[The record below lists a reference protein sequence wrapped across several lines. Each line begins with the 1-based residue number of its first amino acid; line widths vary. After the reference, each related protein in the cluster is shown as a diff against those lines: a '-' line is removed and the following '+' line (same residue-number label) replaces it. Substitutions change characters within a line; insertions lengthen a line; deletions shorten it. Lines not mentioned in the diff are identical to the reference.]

1 MCEVLEVSKSGYYKW
16 FHADPSEQEKLK
28 EKIEKKIHHIFM
40 EYQGTYGSPRITKAL
55 HKLSD
60 SDYHISEKT
69 VGRYMAEMG
78 LKAVPEEPYI
88 VTTDSNHNQPI
99 YPNLLDR
106 SFNPKAPD
114 HAWVTDITYIWTSE
128 GWLYLATV
136 MDLFSRKII
145 GWNMGD
151 KLTKDLCLVAL
162 DRTLGVRQPSNQ
174 LIHHSDRG
182 SQYASKEY
190 IARLKAHDIQISMSR
205 RGNCYDNA
213 CIESFHATI
222 KKERV
227 YRQRYKTR
235 EEAKMDILK
244 YITAF
249 YNERRMHST
258 LNYKSPNEFERAYQ
272 KVVCQSA
279 S

>member
-1 MCEVLEVSKSGYYKW
+1 
-16 FHADPSEQEKLK
+16 
-28 EKIEKKIHHIFM
+28 
-40 EYQGTYGSPRITKAL
+40 
-55 HKLSD
+55 
-60 SDYHISEKT
+60 
-69 VGRYMAEMG
+69 MG
-78 LKAVPEEPYI
+78 
-88 VTTDSNHNQPI
+88 
-99 YPNLLDR
+99 
-106 SFNPKAPD
+106 
-114 HAWVTDITYIWTSE
+114 
-128 GWLYLATV
+128 
-136 MDLFSRKII
+136 LFSRNIIVLKI
-145 GWNMGD
+145 GV

-174 LIHHSDRG
+174 LIHHSDCS

-190 IARLKAHDIQISMSR
+190 IAHLKAHDIPIRISGR
-205 RGNCYDNA
+205 ANCYDNE